1 MGCKP
6 SAQKRS
12 KLSGFSPFFS
22 NQTRETRLTSR
33 INLPSELE
41 RKWFGQIFGPLDL
54 FFYVIVWFPLF
65 FEDDLSYLNSSG
77 KRLKGSAMPKGFT
90 NKFIIYCVTSWIIG
104 RDFQWKKKRFRPH
117 LFETCTVGQDRSMK
131 VHSDAFAHI
140 SPTHFLADS
149 YSFLLGGRHQEP
161 PPKLW
166 KTISISKQRNN
177 RIGKFLLLGHHG

>member
-77 KRLKGSAMPKGFT
+77 KRLKGSAIFKGFT
-90 NKFIIYCVTSWIIG
+90 NKFSKFIVS
-104 RDFQWKKKRFRPH
+104 Q
-117 LFETCTVGQDRSMK
+117 VG
-131 VHSDAFAHI
+131 
-140 SPTHFLADS
+140 
-149 YSFLLGGRHQEP
+149 
-161 PPKLW
+161 
-166 KTISISKQRNN
+166 
-177 RIGKFLLLGHHG
+177 

>member
-1 MGCKP
+1 MSLRRRKKRIKNQKKSCKRQKTEMEMCCRP

-54 FFYVIVWFPLF
+54 FFCVIAWFPLF

-77 KRLKGSAMPKGFT
+77 KRLKGSAIFKGFT
-90 NKFIIYCVTSWIIG
+90 NKFSIYCVTSWIIG
-104 RDFQWKKKRFRPH
+104 RDFQWKKKK
-117 LFETCTVGQDRSMK
+117 GSDR
-131 VHSDAFAHI
+131 I
-140 SPTHFLADS
+140 SLKPIQSA
-149 YSFLLGGRHQEP
+149 
-161 PPKLW
+161 
-166 KTISISKQRNN
+166 
-177 RIGKFLLLGHHG
+177 RIVL